1 MTNLRRE
8 IGTKLNIYTKKYHE
22 EYIKCLIRGI
32 EIPIKVRPEELVRQ
46 LFLDF
51 MINESGLFPDLIN
64 IKVEVNNHDVEIY
77 KKPEYDNFQPY
88 QSPLMIIE
96 VKREDANL
104 DNHYNQIERY
114 LKKAGC
120 NMGIL
125 YNYHKIVA
133 FIKKN
138 DFLEINNLN
147 HLRDINSLILNNNN
161 NIYNDS
167 LTFEKAQNGDFQSF
181 VYLINKYGEYT
192 TNRIIFKLKNE
203 VSSIAGYFFK
213 VKNNTVF
220 YKVCGKYDKKQP
232 SFDYQDFEK
241 LISITY

>member
-1 MTNLRRE
+1 
-8 IGTKLNIYTKKYHE
+8 
-22 EYIKCLIRGI
+22 
-32 EIPIKVRPEELVRQ
+32 
-46 LFLDF
+46 
-51 MINESGLFPDLIN
+51 
-64 IKVEVNNHDVEIY
+64 
-77 KKPEYDNFQPY
+77 
-88 QSPLMIIE
+88 MIIE
-96 VKREDANL
+96 TKREDANL

-147 HLRDINSLILNNNN
+147 HLRDINSLILNNKN

-167 LTFEKAQNGDFQSF
+167 LIFEKAQNGDFQSF

-203 VSSIAGYFFK
+203 ASSIAGYFFK

>member
-8 IGTKLNIYTKKYHE
+8 IETKLNIYTKKYQE

-77 KKPEYDNFQPY
+77 KKPKNDNFQPY

-104 DNHYNQIERY
+104 DNHYNQIQRY
-114 LKKAGC
+114 LKKASC

-125 YNYHKIVA
+125 YNYHKIIG
-133 FIKKN
+133 FIKKDDNFQIN
-138 DFLEINNLN
+138 DLN
-147 HLRDINSLILNNNN
+147 YLRDILQLIFKNNN
-161 NIYNDS
+161 NIDNDS
-167 LTFEKAQNGDFQSF
+167 LAFSQAQKGDFQSF
-181 VYLINKYGEYT
+181 VYFINKYGQYT
-192 TNRIIFKLKNE
+192 TNTIIFKLKSKE
-203 VSSIAGYFFK
+203 YAIAGYCFNI
-213 VKNNTVF
+213 KNNKVH
-220 YKVCGKYDKKQP
+220 YDVCGKYDKKQQ
-232 SFDYQDFEK
+232 SFDYEDFEK